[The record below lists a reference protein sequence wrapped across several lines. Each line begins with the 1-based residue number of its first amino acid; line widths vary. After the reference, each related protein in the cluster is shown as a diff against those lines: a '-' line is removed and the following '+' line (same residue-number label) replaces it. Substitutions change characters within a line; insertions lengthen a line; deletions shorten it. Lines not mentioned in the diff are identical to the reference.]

1 MGLSGLKTPLN
12 EFSSLF
18 LGCKYSQKTAIQI
31 VHYSICY
38 LIDNGSAAELY

>member
-12 EFSSLF
+12 KFSSFF

-38 LIDNGSAAELY
+38 LINNGSAAELY